1 MKAGRGMKRIVLRIT
16 VFLVSLTAVL
26 TFTQL
31 APAGRTF
38 HEEFHLVKAKTE
50 PLFLHASQSWVD
62 SVMQSLTPEER
73 IAQLFMVAAYSN
85 KDKTHEEEIEK
96 IVHHYNIGGLCF
108 FQGTPYRQAML
119 TNQYQQRA
127 KTPLLIA
134 MDAEWGLAM
143 RLDSTMRYPR
153 QMMLGAIQNEKLI
166 YDMGCQIA
174 WQLKRMGVQVNFA
187 PVADINNNPGNP
199 VISSR
204 SFGEDRANVTRKSL
218 LYMLGLQ
225 DNGIIAVAKHFPGHG
240 DTQVDSH
247 IELPVIR
254 FSHARLDSIEL
265 FPFKELIYSG
275 ISGIMTGHLSVPSL
289 DSTEQVPSSLSP
301 AIVDTLLKQEL
312 GFKGLIFTDAMKMKG
327 IANHYDPDTAVIKA
341 MLAGNDIILMPED
354 IQNAIKAIKRE
365 VVKGTIQ
372 QEDIDNRCR
381 KVLAAKYWA
390 GLGEYKPIDLLNLT
404 EDLNQSHFDLLN
416 RKIIESSLTLVDN
429 KKQLLPLQKLDTL
442 TIGSIALGNAT
453 PSEFQQTLRLYTR
466 VDTFHYQ
473 PDGNIP
479 ADSIFSFANRFNLLI
494 VSIHTDDIRAGRD
507 FGVPD
512 LLLGIVDSL
521 CQHHTVILDLF
532 ACPYTLMRLKNTDL
546 LAGLLV
552 SFENMKPVQQLSAQ
566 LIFGANPGH
575 ACMPVTLSEKYPQG
589 TGVGTKE
596 LGRLKYGSPLECKV
610 SPSISHQIDSI
621 VNDAISQE
629 VMPGCQVLVARDGIV
644 FFQKSYGN
652 HCYRSEQK
660 VTNEDLY
667 DLASV
672 TKITA
677 TVPAVMK
684 LYEEG
689 RIQLE
694 KPLSRY
700 LGFLDTT
707 NKKDISIRNILM
719 HKAGLISWI
728 PFYTGTLEPVFSS
741 QSLFNPTLS
750 PAYPFRIS
758 QNQYINRYTRFKKGY
773 FSTQQDSIFPNPVA
787 AGIYASRGMQDTILA
802 SINKSAV
809 DRRPQYKYSD
819 VGFILLYKMI
829 ENLTG
834 SSFENYLDDTFY
846 KSLGMSGLCFNPLK
860 TTDRN
865 KIVPTE
871 EDQVFRKQLLRGY
884 VHDPAAAMMGG
895 VSGHAGLFSNAN
907 DLAKLMQMYLNKGS
921 YGDIQY
927 FNPETI
933 ALFTA
938 KQSSERD
945 NRRGLGFDKPE
956 MDPSKPGPACR
967 SVSEDSYGHSGFT
980 GTFVWVDPACRLVYI
995 FLSNRVYP
1003 DANNNKLVEMNIR
1016 TKIQQAI
1023 YDGIDN

>member
-1 MKAGRGMKRIVLRIT
+1 MKRIVFKVS
-16 VFLVSLTAVL
+16 VFLASLTAVL
-26 TFTQL
+26 TFSQL

-38 HEEFHLVKAKTE
+38 HEEFHLVKVKTD
-50 PLFLHASQSWVD
+50 PLFLDASQSWVD
-62 SVMQSLTPEER
+62 SIMQSLSPEER

-96 IVHHYNIGGLCF
+96 IVSHYNIGGLCF
-108 FQGTPYRQAML
+108 FQGTPFRQAIL
-119 TNQYQQRA
+119 TNLYQQHA

-143 RLDSTMRYPR
+143 RLDSTVRYPR

-199 VISSR
+199 VINSR
-204 SFGEDRANVTRKSL
+204 SFGEDRASVTRKSL

-225 DNGIIAVAKHFPGHG
+225 DNAIIAVAKHFPGHG
-240 DTQVDSH
+240 DTRVDSH
-247 IELPVIR
+247 YELPVLR
-254 FSHARLDSIEL
+254 FNQARLDSIEL

-275 ISGIMTGHLSVPSL
+275 ISGIMTGHLSVPTL
-289 DSTEQVPSSLSP
+289 DSLETNPASLSP
-301 AIVDTLLKQEL
+301 YIVDTLLKQEM

-327 IANHYDPDTAVIKA
+327 IANHFDPDTAVVKA
-341 MLAGNDIILMPED
+341 ILAGNDIILMPED
-354 IQNAIKAIKRE
+354 IHNALKAIKRE
-365 VVKGTIQ
+365 IVNGTIR
-372 QEDIDNRCR
+372 QEDIDNRC
-381 KVLAAKYWA
+381 KKILAAKYWT
-390 GLGEYKPIDLLNLT
+390 GLGEYKPIDLRNLA
-404 EDLNQSHFDLLN
+404 EDLNQPHYELLN

-429 KKQLLPLQKLDTL
+429 KEQLLPLQKLDTL
-442 TIGSIALGNAT
+442 KIGSIALGNAGT
-453 PSEFQQTLRLYTR
+453 SEFQQALRLYAP
-466 VDTFHYQ
+466 VDTFHYR
-473 PDGNIP
+473 PDGIIP
-479 ADSIFSFANRFNLLI
+479 ADSLFSFADRFNLLI

-512 LLLGIVDSL
+512 TLMKLVDRL
-521 CQHHTVILDLF
+521 CQNHTVILDLF
-532 ACPYTLMRLKNTDL
+532 ACPYALMRLNHL
-546 LAGLLV
+546 NRLAGLIV

-566 LIFGANPGH
+566 LIFGAIPGH
-575 ACMPVTLSEKYPQG
+575 ASIPVTLSDKYPQG
-589 TGVGTKE
+589 TGVNTND

-610 SPSISHQIDSI
+610 NPAISQQIDSI
-621 VNDAISQE
+621 INDAISRE
-629 VMPGCQVLVARDGIV
+629 AMPGCQVLVARDGIV
-644 FFQKSYGN
+644 FLNKAYGN
-652 HCYRSEQK
+652 HTYRSEQK
-660 VTNEDLY
+660 VTTDDLY

-672 TKITA
+672 TKISA

-694 KPLSRY
+694 KPLSKY
-700 LGFLDTT
+700 LPFLDTT

-728 PFYTGTLEPVFSS
+728 PFYTSTLEPVFTS
-741 QSLFNPTLS
+741 QSLFSPTIS
-750 PAYPFRIS
+750 PVYPFRINP
-758 QNQYINRYTRFKKGY
+758 NQFLNRYTRYKKGY
-773 FSTQQDSIFPNPVA
+773 FSEKQDSLYPYPVA
-787 AGIYASRGMQDTILA
+787 TGIFASRSIQDTILA
-802 SINKSAV
+802 AINKSAV

-819 VGFILLYKMI
+819 VGFILLFKMV
-829 ENLTG
+829 ENMSGT
-834 SSFENYLDDTFY
+834 SFENYLKGAFY
-846 KSLGMSGLCFNPLK
+846 KSMGMSGLCFNPAK
-860 TTDRN
+860 TTAMD

-921 YGDIQY
+921 YGDIHY

-938 KQSSERD
+938 KQNGERD

-956 MDPSKPGPACR
+956 PDPSKPGPACR

-980 GTFVWVDPACRLVYI
+980 GTFVWVDPACQLVYI

-1003 DANNNKLVEMNIR
+1003 DAGNNKLVEMNIR

-1023 YDGIDN
+1023 YNGMEN